1 MIGSEGATDV
11 LPCAAWDNRE
21 TRQRM
26 KVILFAA
33 VALGIVS
40 HSAVAAGIEGDWLV
54 ADGTAVIRIAPCRDN
69 LCGKLAW
76 TPAPV
81 TDATG
86 KSLVG
91 TTILIDLKP
100 VGDNRWDGQIY
111 NPEEG
116 KTYTGHV
123 ALLNPNVLQVQGCLL
138 VFCGGENWT
147 RVSSDPASGAAAAE
161 GRRSGVNVPPANTP
175 STRPR

>member
-1 MIGSEGATDV
+1 
-11 LPCAAWDNRE
+11 
-21 TRQRM
+21 M
-26 KVILFAA
+26 KGILFAVA
-33 VALGIVS
+33 ALGVVLRP
-40 HSAVAAGIEGDWLV
+40 AAAAGIEGDWLV
-54 ADGTAVIRIAPCRDN
+54 ADGTAVIRIAPCRDS

-76 TPAPV
+76 TLTPI
-81 TDATG
+81 TDATKPDTGDAG
-86 KSLVG
+86 KGLVG
-91 TTILIDLKP
+91 ITILIDLRP

-111 NPEEG
+111 SPEDG

-147 RVSSDPASGAAAAE
+147 RTSSDSASGAATE

-175 STRPR
+175 SPRPR